1 MKTIRVFSS
10 EEIRDAVLDAADYSI
25 LYMTEGAG
33 VGLKAVVQGP
43 DYSEPFYVE
52 NITNET
58 ETLTISVYD
67 YDETGLDINIPVE
80 YSTDRINWNP
90 LGTTALGNRLTKTL
104 EPGDKIYLRATT
116 DAWSKPNPHSDYMT
130 YGNNIYGVSKVG
142 GNIMSLLY
150 GNNFTGN
157 ERSFPNNSA
166 SIFYMLFCDFS
177 SYENI
182 NLIDASK
189 LILPATTLADGC
201 YSNMFYGCNL
211 LTAVPELPAT
221 TLSPSCYYNMFCLC
235 SSLTQA
241 PELPA
246 TTLADRCYEGMFSD
260 CVSLTQAPEL
270 PATTLAESCY
280 SNMFNRCTLLTHAP
294 ELPATTLAESC
305 YYSMFIFCPNLN
317 YIKCL
322 ATDISASSCLH
333 DWTNFVSSTG
343 TFIKAAGVAYP
354 TGTSGIPSG
363 WTVEEI

>member
-1 MKTIRVFSS
+1 MKQIRVFSS

-25 LYMTEGAG
+25 LYMTEGVG
-33 VGLKAVVQGP
+33 VGLKGVGP

-80 YSTDRINWNP
+80 YSTDRINWNS
-90 LGTTALGNRLTKTL
+90 LGTTALGNKLTKKL

-116 DAWSKPNPHSDYMT
+116 DAWSKPNPYSDYMT

-157 ERSFPNNSA
+157 ERSFPNNST
-166 SIFYMLFCDFS
+166 SIFYMLFCDFY
-177 SYENI
+177 SYGNI

-189 LILPATTLADGC
+189 LILPATTLADDC
-201 YSNMFYGCNL
+201 YSNMFE
-211 LTAVPELPAT
+211 A
-221 TLSPSCYYNMFCLC
+221 C

-246 TTLADRCYEGMFSD
+246 TTLAQSCYNSMFYG
-260 CVSLTQAPEL
+260 CNSLTAAPEL
-270 PATTLAESCY
+270 PATTLANYCY
-280 SNMFNRCTLLTHAP
+280 ENMFS
-294 ELPATTLAESC
+294 SC
-305 YYSMFIFCPNLN
+305 VNLN

-322 ATDISASSCLH
+322 ATDISATECLNNWV
-333 DWTNFVSSTG
+333 DAVQPTG
-343 TFIKAAGVAYP
+343 TFVKAAGVTYP
-354 TGTSGIPSG
+354 TGGNGIPSG